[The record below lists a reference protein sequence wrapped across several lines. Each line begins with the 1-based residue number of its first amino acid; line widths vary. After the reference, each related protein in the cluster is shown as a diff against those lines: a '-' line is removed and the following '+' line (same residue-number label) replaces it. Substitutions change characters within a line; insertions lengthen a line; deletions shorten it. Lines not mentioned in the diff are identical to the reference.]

1 MPTFFCYIWDV
12 FNHLRPINIRLFSQI
27 DLQNGLT
34 NRRPYFWISYDLLP
48 KRWQLFGHIL
58 RGSELSPSNQLM
70 NLYFKLGRTPNQ
82 QVHRGGCITTLP
94 SMLNKDLQLINRY
107 LSTTTADFVFLQ
119 TLAQNRTEWRRLWQE
134 MSQLQIQQ
142 LQEKE
147 TQRHN
152 RLHNHNR
159 TRQPRRT
166 IHDANIIEAILPLND
181 PINPNK
187 RIRLT
192 LLQSPP

>member
-1 MPTFFCYIWDV
+1 
-12 FNHLRPINIRLFSQI
+12 
-27 DLQNGLT
+27 
-34 NRRPYFWISYDLLP
+34 
-48 KRWQLFGHIL
+48 
-58 RGSELSPSNQLM
+58 M
-70 NLYFKLGRTPNQ
+70 NVYFKLGRTPNQ
-82 QVHRGGCITTLP
+82 QVHRGGCIPTLP

-107 LSTTTADFVFLQ
+107 LTTTADFVFLQ
-119 TLAQNRTEWRRLWQE
+119 TLAQNRIEWRRLWQE

-152 RLHNHNR
+152 RLHNNNR

-192 LLQSPP
+192 LHPPLILNLRRRNREEDNNYNIQPRNEVLRVRRDQDPLIQADDHRLY